1 MNTTQSLARIGLTV
15 EQARTYIMAN
25 LDKPV
30 TLYYAAKQYKI
41 DSQMLADI
49 VQDRF
54 PGVSATQVE
63 AFFSSYGLRGKDL
76 NAATLNPAPVV
87 KSWQGDSKF
96 KSLFSFNDN
105 TGVLSTES
113 MRDTVVAKVGWDK
126 YIQTFSPKNIPGAAD
141 GVLSVAD
148 LGFSQLGDFAAT
160 WQNMESLLY
169 GTISQV
175 GHSLSRNEAQEI
187 YDFTQKNSFWIQ
199 IKNPGVMAQFEKL
212 MLDALLDPAT
222 EQDPAVL
229 SDDQIADAIT
239 NALISQVSLV
249 GIDTSQNLFSNIN
262 VF

>member
-54 PGVSATQVE
+54 PGVNATQVE

-105 TGVLSTES
+105 TGALSTES

-148 LGFSQLGDFAAT
+148 LGFSQLGDIAAT

-169 GTISQV
+169 GTISKL

-187 YDFTQKNSFWIQ
+187 YDFTQNFDLGLQ
-199 IKNPGVMAQFEKL
+199 IKNPWVMAQFEKL

-222 EQDPAVL
+222 EQDPPVL
-229 SDDQIADAIT
+229 SDEEIADAIS
-239 NALISQVSLV
+239 NALIAQVSLV
-249 GIDTSQNLFSNIN
+249 GIDTSQNLFNNLN